1 MEKMSPTEL
10 GFLNVSTIPGI
21 VVDLRY
27 ASTNNF
33 TGKDVYGE
41 FRTAYLHEIAFHKLT
56 KATERLAQLKP
67 GFKFIVFDTLRP
79 AWAQEVLFSYV
90 AGTPQE
96 PYVANPKD
104 GSVHSY
110 GFAVD
115 LSILDDRGVELDM
128 GTGFDAFSE
137 LSEPQLEE
145 RFLKE
150 GRLTE
155 AQVQNRNLL
164 REAMIHAG
172 FIQAPNEWWHFDALP
187 LEEIKGRYPRF
198 EG

>member
-1 MEKMSPTEL
+1 MGKMSPTEL
-10 GFLNVSTIPGI
+10 GFLDVSTIPGV

-33 TGKDVYGE
+33 TGKDIYGE
-41 FRTAYLHEIAFHKLT
+41 FRTACLHEIAYNKLI
-56 KATERLAQLKP
+56 KAAEHLAHLKS
-67 GFKFIVFDTLRP
+67 GYKFIVFDTLRP
-79 AWAQEVLFSYV
+79 TWAQEALFSYV

-96 PYVANPKD
+96 PYIANPEE

-110 GFAVD
+110 GFAID
-115 LSILDDRGVELDM
+115 LSILDDRGAELDM
-128 GTGFDAFSE
+128 GTGFDEFSE

-145 RFLKE
+145 KFVKE
-150 GRLTE
+150 GRLSE
-155 AQVQNRNLL
+155 AQIRNRNLL
-164 REAMIHAG
+164 REVMAHAG

>member
-1 MEKMSPTEL
+1 MRKPTPTEL
-10 GFLNVSTIPGI
+10 GYLDVSTIPGV

-33 TGKDVYGE
+33 TGKNVYGD
-41 FRTAYLHEIAFHKLT
+41 FRTAYLHEIAHAKLF
-56 KATERLAQLKP
+56 KAAERLSELKP
-67 GFKFIVFDTLRP
+67 GFTLVVFDTLRP
-79 AWAQEVLFSYV
+79 AWAQEILFSHV

-96 PYVANPKD
+96 PYIANPKE

-115 LSILDDRGVELDM
+115 LSILDDRNMELDM
-128 GTGFDAFSE
+128 GTGFDDFSE

-145 RFLKE
+145 KFEKE
-150 GRLTE
+150 GRLSS
-155 AQVQNRNLL
+155 AHLANRGLL
-164 REAMIHAG
+164 REVMTYAG
-172 FIQAPNEWWHFDALP
+172 FIQAPNEWWHFDALA
-187 LEEIKGRYPRF
+187 LHEIKGRYPRY

>member
-1 MEKMSPTEL
+1 MKKTSPIEM
-10 GFLNVSTIPGI
+10 GFLDVATIPGV

-33 TGKDVYGE
+33 TGKNVYGD
-41 FRTAYLHEIAFHKLT
+41 FQTAYLHEIAHAKLSHAA
-56 KATERLAQLKP
+56 KRLIELNP
-67 GFKFIVFDTLRP
+67 GYKFIVFDTLRP
-79 AWAQEVLFSYV
+79 ASVQKVLFSYV

-96 PYVANPKD
+96 PYIANPEE

-115 LSILDDRGVELDM
+115 LSILDIRDIELDM
-128 GTGFDAFSE
+128 GTGFDEFSE
-137 LSEPQLEE
+137 VSEPRLEE
-145 RFLKE
+145 RFVKE
-150 GRLTE
+150 GRLSE
-155 AQVQNRNLL
+155 AQIANRNLL
-164 REAMIHAG
+164 REVMTQAG

-198 EG
+198 ED